1 MKLFDY
7 CWFKLQIFTKQQN
20 LSKLPSFEANPENEI
35 QEKKYQNLRFHAPL
49 PSILGSWVTIV
60 ALYRAPYLPTRSS
73 SLQSLIPSFH
83 ACDCGCVVADI
94 AVAER

>member
-1 MKLFDY
+1 MVILFYVWFVPNRPLKDTEEVMKLFDY

-49 PSILGSWVTIV
+49 PSILGS
-60 ALYRAPYLPTRSS
+60 
-73 SLQSLIPSFH
+73 
-83 ACDCGCVVADI
+83 
-94 AVAER
+94 